1 MFHFLSWGVIWLI
14 VVVTSSSFIKN
25 PAAKVGLILFSA
37 LFIKFRPGFDPENIA
52 FLISSLLGAIA
63 FEKLP
68 FDKRVNLVS
77 ANLVG
82 LILLSLFINFI
93 R

>member
-1 MFHFLSWGVIWLI
+1 MFYFLSWGVIWLI
-14 VVVTSSSFIKN
+14 VAVTFSAFIKN
-25 PAAKVGLILFSA
+25 PTVKVGVILFAA

-52 FLISSLLGAIA
+52 FLISSLSGAIA

-68 FDKRVNLVS
+68 FDKRVNLFS

-82 LILLSLFINFI
+82 LILLLFSTNFI